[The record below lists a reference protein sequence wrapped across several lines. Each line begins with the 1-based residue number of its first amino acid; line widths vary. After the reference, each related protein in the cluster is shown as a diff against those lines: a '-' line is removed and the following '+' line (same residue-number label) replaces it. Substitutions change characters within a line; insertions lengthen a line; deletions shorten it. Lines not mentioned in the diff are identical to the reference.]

1 MLKIESMHFY
11 KTIFVLLIMFTN
23 SKLFSYE
30 EGIALNGD
38 LEIYYRDYGPKD
50 AEPILLVQGI
60 GGQLINWPEHLIDF
74 LLDNN
79 FRPIVY
85 DNRDTGLS
93 SRIPSDSFSDAK
105 RDNTIVKNYIRYYL
119 RLPIKSD
126 YTLDDMAVDG
136 ISVLNKLDI
145 SEAHILGISM
155 GGMIAQ
161 IIVSSHPERTKTFT
175 LISSTAST
183 PSPFNGPTRKVRK
196 LLMNRTK
203 NPNSTVDER
212 VARSRKI
219 FTEIGYQGI
228 DLNTEEFY
236 NNVSI
241 SIERGGKDDTGFGR
255 QLNAILASQ
264 NRLDKV
270 KSISAPTL
278 IIHGLEDPLIKVKN
292 AHKANKLIKGSKLI
306 IIDDMRHLIEP
317 PVFNQFKD
325 DLLEHLE
332 KNK

>member
-1 MLKIESMHFY
+1 MLKTESMHFY

-30 EGIALNGD
+30 EGIALNGN

-74 LLDNN
+74 LLENN

-105 RDNTIVKNYIRYYL
+105 RDNTIVRNYIRYYL

-145 SEAHILGISM
+145 SKAHILGISM

-161 IIVSSHPERTKTFT
+161 IIVSSNPERTKTFT

-183 PSPFNGPTRKVRK
+183 PSPFNGPSRKVRK

-292 AHKANKLIKGSKLI
+292 AYKANKLIKGSKLI